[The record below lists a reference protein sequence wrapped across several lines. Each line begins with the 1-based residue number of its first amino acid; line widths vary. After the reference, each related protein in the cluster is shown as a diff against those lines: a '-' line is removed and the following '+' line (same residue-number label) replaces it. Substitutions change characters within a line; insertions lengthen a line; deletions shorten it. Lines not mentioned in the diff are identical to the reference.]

1 MADGADRALWEDAV
15 RRAQAARVIVVL
27 LMMPAGIASAQNRR
41 PFLDVF
47 LALADV
53 RSGMTVAD
61 VGAGNG
67 DFAFRLADAV
77 GPGGRV
83 YANEISPEN
92 LAQIERR
99 KQERSL
105 NQVTVVSGG
114 ESDPK
119 LPGPVDRITMIDV
132 YHHLTKPADFLAAL
146 RKALKPGGRLL
157 VAAVVNQRNPE
168 AKPSTSKMHDA
179 CVSDPDDTRKA
190 IEQAGFV
197 FETLVLHDDPSRS
210 YFWPTSYALVFRAV
224 ETATSRR
231 PAVQAEQ
238 R

>member
-1 MADGADRALWEDAV
+1 MAGGADGALREAAV
-15 RRAQAARVIVVL
+15 RRAQAILLIVVL
-27 LMMPAGIASAQNRR
+27 LMVPVGIASAQDRR
-41 PFLDVF
+41 PFLDLF
-47 LALADV
+47 LTLADV

-77 GPGGRV
+77 WPGGRV
-83 YANEISPEN
+83 YANEISADN

-99 KQERSL
+99 RQERSL
-105 NQVTVVSGG
+105 NHVTVVPGG

-132 YHHLTKPADFLAAL
+132 YHHLAKPVEFLAML
-146 RKALKPGGRLL
+146 RKALKPGGRLI

-168 AKPSTSKMHDA
+168 AKPSTSKTHDA
-179 CVSDPDDTRKA
+179 CVSDPEETRKA

-197 FETLVLHDDPSRS
+197 FETLVLHDDPVRS
-210 YFWPTSYALVFRAV
+210 SFWPTSYALVFRTA

-231 PAVQAEQ
+231 PAFQADQ